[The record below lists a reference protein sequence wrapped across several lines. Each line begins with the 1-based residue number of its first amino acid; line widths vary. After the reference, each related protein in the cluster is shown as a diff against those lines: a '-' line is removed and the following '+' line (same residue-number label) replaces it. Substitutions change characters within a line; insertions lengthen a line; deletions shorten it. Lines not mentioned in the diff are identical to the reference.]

1 MTTRFPNVAGHTAE
15 SGVPAPP
22 DDFSRPSSR
31 LVQRLVALDIDG
43 TLVGNDGKIPT
54 GTVDAIDLVRAAG
67 HKVVLATGRSLVG
80 LIPVAT
86 RLGLAH
92 EFSVCSNGTVTVR
105 LDPAAASG
113 YVIQEARRFEPGSAI
128 HRALGLVPEARVGVE
143 ELGWGWHVNRE
154 FDSRLLNGQQKRTS
168 VAELSAAPATRVV
181 LHARGIARH
190 AEDLAS
196 VGVTAIPAGTDW
208 LDVTGPGTSKAA
220 ALERLR
226 QHLRISTEATIAV
239 GDGINDLDLL
249 SWAARGVAMGHA
261 PAAVRAA
268 ANETTGTIRQ
278 NGAVSVLR
286 SLLPDGVDTASLS
299 PLAAQLATALQAAPG
314 PAVLRVWSD
323 QRPGISR
330 CDLWTLEG
338 DVWIRHSPI
347 PSGAGATMR
356 EIEAAAREAD
366 LFYPRGQIGRRR
378 AHWRSTRDSTGRP
391 GFELPLGHGREA
403 SWHPIR
409 SEVLMR

>member
-1 MTTRFPNVAGHTAE
+1 MTTRSPNVASHPAE
-15 SGVPAPP
+15 SDAFPVP
-22 DDFSRPSSR
+22 DDFSRPSTR

-113 YVIQEARRFEPGSAI
+113 YVIQEARRFEPSSAI
-128 HRALGLVPEARVGVE
+128 HRALRLVPEACVGVE

-190 AEDLAS
+190 ADDLAS
-196 VGVTAIPAGTDW
+196 VGVTAIPAGNDW
-208 LDVTGPGTSKAA
+208 LDVTGPGTSKAV

-239 GDGINDLDLL
+239 GDGINDLGML

-261 PAAVRAA
+261 AAAVRAA
-268 ANETTGTIRQ
+268 ANETTGTFKQ

-286 SLLPDGVDTASLS
+286 SLLPKGIDTASLS
-299 PLAAQLATALQAAPG
+299 PLAAQLATALRAVPG

-323 QRPGISR
+323 QRPGISH
-330 CDLWTLEG
+330 CDIWTLQG
-338 DVWIRHSPI
+338 DVWKQHSPI
-347 PSGAGATMR
+347 PSAAGATMR
-356 EIEAAAREAD
+356 DIEAAAREAG
-366 LFYPRGQIGRRR
+366 LSYPRGQLGRRR
-378 AHWRSTRDSTGRP
+378 AHWRSTRDNEGRP
-391 GFELPLGHGREA
+391 GFELPLRHDREA
-403 SWHPIR
+403 LSRPFR